1 MRRNVFNRPTLQPP
15 GQMLMKWITNKWP
28 ILGEQLC
35 EDTSPRSRWQDW
47 CGGAMLAMMVLA
59 SLIMMIWSLPAPG
72 LADNWPRE
80 AAKGKLYA
88 HSAAVQSECSL
99 EKDRVSQH
107 ILHHC

>member
-59 SLIMMIWSLPAPG
+59 SLIMMIWSLPAPSMV
-72 LADNWPRE
+72 DNWPRE
-80 AAKGKLYA
+80 PARNVLHT
-88 HSAAVQSECSL
+88 HSASVENVCRL
-99 EKDRVSQH
+99 EMASTSQD
-107 ILHHC
+107 ILRNC